1 MSDTS
6 TSFSTCI
13 NCGEELPAE
22 RVELGYRYCTKDPCQ
37 ARYHRGLTVTT
48 VGVNKSADAVIVAD
62 PDEIRRR
69 GEVGEFAKKDT
80 GIGLDYRSPTGVRT
94 ERRPRAAAPPRR
106 AQPAPRRPWTPQQE
120 KIVRLYHDMGLSP
133 RQIVARA
140 RENAPRLQLT
150 EPLVVKIMSSLPRP
164 QGGHRAGGDPFG
176 R

>member
-94 ERRPRAAAPPRR
+94 ER
-106 AQPAPRRPWTPQQE
+106 